1 MKITV
6 SSLTATRARLRD
18 PSLTALLVVQV
29 VITFIL
35 LPATAAGFHLPSS
48 VPLALLLTVMCIV
61 IFMAHG
67 RWTMFA
73 GVGLLAASFVFAFFE
88 RGLPGLASRI
98 IVAITNFLT
107 YATLSMLVSRAVFG
121 PGLVSAHRIRGAIV
135 LYLNIGLMFAS
146 VYRILAETLPDA
158 YHGLPPLSDPPGF
171 NAAMTYFSFAT
182 LTTVGYGDIVPV
194 HPIARSIA
202 TLEGI
207 IGLIFPATLLARI
220 VTAEAEARHDRQPRG
235 PHTKRPEDE

>member
-1 MKITV
+1 MKITP
-6 SSLTATRARLRD
+6 SSLTARRARLRD
-18 PSLTALLVVQV
+18 PSLTVLLAVQV
-29 VITFIL
+29 LITFIL
-35 LPATAAGFHLPSS
+35 LPASAAGFHLPSS
-48 VPLALLLTVMCIV
+48 VPVALLLAVMCIV
-61 IFMAHG
+61 IFVAHG

-73 GVGLLAASFVFAFFE
+73 GAGLLAASFGFAFFE
-88 RGLPGLASRI
+88 RGVPGLASRI
-98 IVAITNFLT
+98 IVAVTNFLT
-107 YATLSMLVSRAVFG
+107 YATLSTLVARAVFG

-135 LYLNIGLMFAS
+135 LYMNIGLMFAS

-182 LTTVGYGDIVPV
+182 LTTVGYGDIIPV

-207 IGLIFPATLLARI
+207 IGMIYPATLLARI
-220 VTAEAEARHDRQPRG
+220 VTLEAEARHERQVQRQRPK
-235 PHTKRPEDE
+235 PPEDE